1 VKAKIKA
8 GIRQSDFMLILILD
22 HSTAT
27 ICDNICIYTFVGGRH
42 RFYGFNVFI
51 LNYLE

>member
-1 VKAKIKA
+1 MKAKIKA
-8 GIRQSDFMLILILD
+8 DIRQTDFILILIWD

-27 ICDNICIYTFVGGRH
+27 VCDNICIYTFVGGR
-42 RFYGFNVFI
+42 REFSGFDVFI

>member
-1 VKAKIKA
+1 MKAKIKA
-8 GIRQSDFMLILILD
+8 DIRQTDFILILIWD

-27 ICDNICIYTFVGGRH
+27 VCDICIYTFVGGR
-42 RFYGFNVFI
+42 REFSGFDVFI